1 MSGTTGRLLGLV
13 VLLGLAACQPQPYLP
28 MYSAPAPPPLQPY
41 VAAPAAYAPAVRRH
55 IVRRRYVRRH
65 YVRHHVP
72 APVNCPCIPP
82 KQP

>member
-1 MSGTTGRLLGLV
+1 MIRTTGRVLALA
-13 VLLGLAACQPQPYLP
+13 VLLGLGACQPQLP
-28 MYSAPAPPPLQPY
+28 MYVQPAPPPLQPY
-41 VAAPAAYAPAVRRH
+41 VAPAVAYAPAPPRRR

-65 YVRHHVP
+65 YVRRHVP